1 MRLCAVS
8 EPPHSVRGSPRA
20 SSEVH
25 WFHPSLAHDWRTVL
39 SWFVSFL
46 DNARLGPRPDG
57 PPSPEHDLVA
67 RFVNGREISGS
78 LLWGKPFA
86 PWRS

>member
-1 MRLCAVS
+1 MGLCTDIG
-8 EPPHSVRGSPRA
+8 PPQSVHGSPWRSPGVHSVQT
-20 SSEVH
+20 
-25 WFHPSLAHDWRTVL
+25 SLAHDWRTVL